1 MNDTAKAGF
10 QAAIVAIAPA
20 VILVGF
26 LYHPFIAILSDTEAV
41 AAAASQ
47 DTFRWAVSHLL
58 VAIGSGLIAVAFLAI
73 RAWLREAG
81 EDRWSAVAVPFV
93 VMAGALYA
101 ILPGMEFTVLAA
113 VETGGD
119 PAAAQAAIDPWF
131 LPLLLTAAATF
142 AIGVFGFATAIARNG
157 VLGPRFTVVVAGA
170 LIVMGVA
177 RFVPL
182 GLVQFYVNGLAGI
195 VALWPLAYAI
205 WKHTEMQRAGQPRSM
220 PAG

>member
-1 MNDTAKAGF
+1 MNDNAKAGLR
-10 QAAIVAIAPA
+10 AAIAIIAPA
-20 VILVGF
+20 VMLTGF
-26 LYHPFIAILSDTEAV
+26 LYHPFIANLPDTDAV

-47 DTFRWAVSHLL
+47 DTLRWAVAHLL

-73 RAWLREAG
+73 RSWLREAG

-101 ILPGMEFTVLAA
+101 ILPGMEFAVFAA
-113 VETGGD
+113 VETAGD

-142 AIGVFGFATAIARNG
+142 AIGALGFAVAIARSG
-157 VLGPRFTVVVAGA
+157 VLAPRLTVIVIGA
-170 LIVMGVA
+170 LVIMALA

-195 VALWPLAYAI
+195 VALWPLAYAM
-205 WKHTEMQRAGQPRSM
+205 WRRPEMQGAGQPRSV
-220 PAG
+220 PAN